1 MANVGTIGTSAI
13 TKTFLQACIASRA
26 FKITHV
32 YSRTPEKAQALI
44 DDLFI
49 PDARADSELEAMLA
63 STDVDII
70 YVASPNSLHFQH
82 VKAALAHGKSVIVEK
97 PAFVSPAEYQA
108 IDEILK
114 KNPGLHVIEGARHLY
129 DANYLAASE
138 RVRAYDEVTGA
149 TLTYMKYSSRYDDF
163 KAGKNPNIFSPKFAG
178 GALYDLGVYLV
189 YAAVDWFGMPKQA
202 NYAATKAENGI
213 DLHGLARLHYDKFD
227 VALIFGKDQQ
237 SFLPSEVYAHTHTL
251 WLDNLGMPAKVRAY
265 DGPAVFQDLS
275 QHTAENP
282 LVDEVNAFSLMFTN
296 RDDAQFEQRWQ
307 LTGQVNCVL
316 DQLRA
321 SAGIEFE
328 SGQD

>member
-1 MANVGTIGTSAI
+1 MMT
-13 TKTFLQACIASRA
+13 
-26 FKITHV
+26 
-32 YSRTPEKAQALI
+32 
-44 DDLFI
+44 
-49 PDARADSELEAMLA
+49 
-63 STDVDII
+63 
-70 YVASPNSLHFQH
+70 
-82 VKAALAHGKSVIVEK
+82 
-97 PAFVSPAEYQA
+97 
-108 IDEILK
+108 
-114 KNPGLHVIEGARHLY
+114 
-129 DANYLAASE
+129 
-138 RVRAYDEVTGA
+138 
-149 TLTYMKYSSRYDDF
+149 F
-163 KAGKNPNIFSPKFAG
+163 KAGKESE
-178 GALYDLGVYLV
+178 YLLNQSLP
-189 YAAVDWFGMPKQA
+189 AAPSMTWAFIWFMPRLTGLACQSKLT
-202 NYAATKAENGI
+202 YAATKAANGI

-321 SAGIEFE
+321 SARIEFE